1 MHNLKVQ
8 MMTDEEARKYFE
20 ELRWPKGPV
29 CVHCESR
36 KVVRVV
42 GATARPGLLR
52 CNKCEKQFTVTVGTI
67 FEGSHISLDIWF
79 RAFHAVCSSKKGI
92 SALQLSRMLGVTYKS
107 AWFMAHRIRLVM
119 KGEPFTKML
128 KGTVEV
134 DETYIGGKP
143 RYKSHT
149 LGRRPFSE
157 SGRAT
162 VVALVQRGGK
172 TRSHRFDAV
181 SGRSLKDEI
190 RNNVSQTST
199 IITDDF
205 KPYRGIGRDFK
216 GGHHVVEHSV
226 GEYVRGK
233 VHTNTAES
241 FFALLKRG
249 IMGTFHHVS
258 KQHLNRYLDE
268 FTFRWNTR
276 KVSDGERFQAALSH
290 AAGKRLRYKAV

>member
-8 MMTDEEARKYFE
+8 MMTDEEARRYFE
-20 ELRWPKGPV
+20 ELRWPKGAV
-29 CVHCESR
+29 CAHCESR
-36 KVVRVV
+36 KVARVAG
-42 GATARPGLLR
+42 GAARAGLYR
-52 CNKCEKQFTVTVGTI
+52 CNQCGKQFTVTVGTI
-67 FEGSHISLDIWF
+67 FEGSHISLGIWF

-107 AWFMAHRIRLVM
+107 AWFMAHRIRLVL
-119 KGEPFTKML
+119 KGEPFKKML

-157 SGRAT
+157 SGRST

-172 TRSHRFDAV
+172 TRSHRFDSV
-181 SGRSLKDEI
+181 SGGSLKDEI
-190 RNNVSQTST
+190 RKNVARTAT
-199 IITDDF
+199 IMTDDF
-205 KPYRGIGRDFK
+205 KPYRGIGK
-216 GGHHVVEHSV
+216 EYQGGHQVVAHSRR
-226 GEYVRGK
+226 EYVRGR
-233 VHTNTAES
+233 VHTNSAES

-249 IMGTFHHVS
+249 VMGTFHHVS

-276 KVSDGERFQAALSH
+276 KISDGERFETALSLV
-290 AAGKRLRYKAV
+290 AGKRLRYKAV